1 MDVSLPSLLLGVA
14 VLLLAS
20 VLASKASSR
29 FGVPALLLFLA
40 VGMFAGS
47 DGPGG
52 IAFDYP
58 RLAQSLGIVALA
70 FILFGGGL
78 DTRWEDVR
86 PVLSPGLALAT
97 VGVVITGGLTG
108 LVAARVLGWP
118 LLHGLLL
125 GAIVSSTDAAAVF
138 AVLRS
143 RNVRLPDRLR
153 SLLELESGSNDPM
166 AVFLTVALIGLLV
179 DPQMS
184 AAWLPILFVRQM
196 SD

>member
-14 VLLLAS
+14 MLLLAS

-40 VGMFAGS
+40 VGMLAGS

-78 DTRWEDVR
+78 DTQWEDVR
-86 PVLSPGLALAT
+86 QSSPGW
-97 VGVVITGGLTG
+97 
-108 LVAARVLGWP
+108 RWP
-118 LLHGLLL
+118 LW
-125 GAIVSSTDAAAVF
+125 VSS
-138 AVLRS
+138 S
-143 RNVRLPDRLR
+143 RADSR
-153 SLLELESGSNDPM
+153 
-166 AVFLTVALIGLLV
+166 
-179 DPQMS
+179 
-184 AAWLPILFVRQM
+184 AW
-196 SD
+196 

>member
-70 FILFGGGL
+70 FILFEALTPGGKMSGQFS
-78 DTRWEDVR
+78 RWVWR
-86 PVLSPGLALAT
+86 
-97 VGVVITGGLTG
+97 
-108 LVAARVLGWP
+108 WP
-118 LLHGLLL
+118 LW
-125 GAIVSSTDAAAVF
+125 VSS
-138 AVLRS
+138 S
-143 RNVRLPDRLR
+143 RADSR
-153 SLLELESGSNDPM
+153 
-166 AVFLTVALIGLLV
+166 
-179 DPQMS
+179 
-184 AAWLPILFVRQM
+184 AW
-196 SD
+196 

>member
-14 VLLLAS
+14 MLLLAS

-29 FGVPALLLFLA
+29 VGVPALLLFLA
-40 VGMFAGS
+40 VGMLAGS

-78 DTRWEDVR
+78 DTQWEDVR

-118 LLHGLLL
+118 LLHGLLWERL
-125 GAIVSSTDAAAVF
+125 CPPPTLRPSSLCF
-138 AVLRS
+138 AR
-143 RNVRLPDRLR
+143 
-153 SLLELESGSNDPM
+153 EM
-166 AVFLTVALIGLLV
+166 
-179 DPQMS
+179 
-184 AAWLPILFVRQM
+184 
-196 SD
+196 

>member
-1 MDVSLPSLLLGVA
+1 MDASLPSLLLGIA
-14 VLLLAS
+14 GLLLAS

-40 VGMFAGS
+40 VGMLAGS

-58 RLAQSLGIVALA
+58 HLAQSLGIVALA

-86 PVLSPGLALAT
+86 PVLAPGLALAT

-108 LVAARVLGWP
+108 W
-118 LLHGLLL
+118 
-125 GAIVSSTDAAAVF
+125 
-138 AVLRS
+138 
-143 RNVRLPDRLR
+143 
-153 SLLELESGSNDPM
+153 
-166 AVFLTVALIGLLV
+166 
-179 DPQMS
+179 
-184 AAWLPILFVRQM
+184 
-196 SD
+196 